1 MKGIILN
8 LYLLLLL
15 PVSVCAQQI
24 VFSDVLKENSRD
36 MDFQIIGK
44 INGNILVFKNQT
56 SKYAVSL
63 YQGNMDLKEK
73 IDLDFIPAKSYNVD
87 FIVYP
92 DYFYIVYQYQK
103 KGIIFCMAA
112 KLDGNVKKIIEP
124 FVLDTTHVGSFA
136 DNKIYTVIN
145 SEDKQK
151 IMIFKIQKKE
161 ERYNFVTL
169 LYNPQLQLIHK
180 TRQSVD
186 YDDKKDIF
194 SDFYVD
200 NEGNFVFA
208 KSIKSNRDDVGTLNL
223 ITKLAL
229 QDTFSFKN
237 LPLNKLYVD
246 EIKLK
251 IDNVNKRY
259 IINSFYYNDRRGNIN
274 GIFAAIWDAKGDTS
288 YAMVFTPLADSIRS
302 EAKEKGG
309 LKYAFNDYFIRDILL
324 KKDGGYLL
332 VAEDYSTQTTGN
344 NPWNRWDY
352 LYNSPFNS
360 PYYNNYYSPYYGGY
374 GYGRYGY
381 NNNYNSNNNTRYYYY
396 NIMILSINN
405 KGVSEWSNIIH
416 KEQSSDYTDNLLSY
430 TTFNT
435 GSDIHFIFNN
445 ADKHNQLLVDN
456 VVTSDGTLVR
466 NPSLKS
472 YEKGYEFMIRFA
484 KQTGSREIIVPCS
497 YRQQICFAKI
507 EF

>member
-1 MKGIILN
+1 MKGIIVN

-15 PVSVCAQQI
+15 PVCSFAQQI
-24 VFSDVLKENSRD
+24 VYSDVLKENSRE
-36 MDFQIIGK
+36 MDFEIIGK
-44 INGNILVFKNQT
+44 LNGNILVFKNQA
-56 SKYAVSL
+56 SHYAVSV
-63 YQGNMDLKEK
+63 YQGEMDLKDK
-73 IDLDFIPAKSYNVD
+73 IPLDFIPNKSFNVD
-87 FIVYP
+87 FVVYP
-92 DYFYIVYQYQK
+92 DFFYLIYQYEK
-103 KGIIFCMAA
+103 KGVVYCMAA
-112 KLDGNVKKIIEP
+112 KLDGNVKTMGEP
-124 FVLDTTHVGSFA
+124 ILLDTTHVGTFG

-151 IMIFKIQKKE
+151 IMVFKIQKKDE
-161 ERYNFVTL
+161 HFNFVTL
-169 LYNPQLQLIHK
+169 LYDKQLQLLHK
-180 TRQSVD
+180 TRQSLD

-194 SDFYVD
+194 SDFFVD
-200 NEGNFVFA
+200 NDGNFLFA
-208 KSIKSNRDDVGTLNL
+208 KSIKSNRDDIGTLNL
-223 ITKLAL
+223 VLKAA
-229 QDTFSFKN
+229 QEDTFSLKN

-259 IINSFYYNDRRGNIN
+259 ILNSFYYNDRRGNIN
-274 GIFAAIWDAKGDTS
+274 GIYAAIWDVKGDS
-288 YAMVFTPLADSIRS
+288 AYAKVFTPLADSIRS

-332 VAEDYSTQTTGN
+332 VAEDYSTQTTGYN
-344 NPWNRWDY
+344 NWNRWDY
-352 LYNSPFNS
+352 LYNSPYSN
-360 PYYNNYYSPYYGGY
+360 PYYYNYYSPYSGGF
-374 GYGRYGY
+374 GRYGY
-381 NNNYNSNNNTRYYYY
+381 YNNNYGNNNNIRYYYY
-396 NIMILSINN
+396 NIMVLSINN

-416 KEQSSDYTDNLLSY
+416 KEQSSDYTDNFLSY

-435 GSDIHFIFNN
+435 GGEIHFIFNN
-445 ADKHNQLLVDN
+445 ADKRNQLLVDN
-456 VVTSDGTLVR
+456 VVTPDGALIR

-484 KQTGSREIIVPCS
+484 KQTGARQIIVPCS